1 MFIYYLDVLCI
12 HFVDFESAVCSP
24 LSVTYHII
32 EMTKVIGTIYHC
44 YYCNDD
50 DDHDDDNGDD
60 DDDYYLTVKPTTPTL
75 SGPNA
80 AVGTGITVTLTCST
94 TSLPPG
100 SSTLTYAWLKGTT
113 SLSEQTSQLVLDP
126 TSTSDTGVY
135 TCTVTYN
142 SVTSDASAALSLTVQ
157 GSQFSKTNLSRNVFF
172 HYLYS

>member
-1 MFIYYLDVLCI
+1 MFIYYFYVLCI

-24 LSVTYHII
+24 LSMTYHII
-32 EMTKVIGTIYHC
+32 EMTMVIGTVYC

-50 DDHDDDNGDD
+50 DEDDNGDDDD

-75 SGPNA
+75 SGPSA

-135 TCTVTYN
+135 TCTVTFN

-157 GSQFSKTNLSRNVFF
+157 GSQFSKTHLSRTVFF